1 MNAIGQGR
9 DLLVHLRRDG
19 ARERREIRG
28 FFHAEDLP
36 ACSQRRKSARDI
48 LRPLRRVEQ
57 RHAARSPHETER
69 VQRLGHPSGLSEQ
82 PSFVNDERD
91 RRELPHEPTAA
102 IEFVLET
109 RDRLLSHQRRSAIGM
124 EHDAKIAAAYLL
136 RVLKQVGKI
145 PDFHEAGGRGVLP
158 RAGANVAL
166 GVKKYDALAI

>member
-91 RRELPHEPTAA
+91 RREL
-102 IEFVLET
+102 
-109 RDRLLSHQRRSAIGM
+109 LSHQRRSAIGM

>member
-1 MNAIGQGR
+1 MERGSA
-9 DLLVHLRRDG
+9 
-19 ARERREIRG
+19 ARSAGSSTRKI
-28 FFHAEDLP
+28 
-36 ACSQRRKSARDI
+36 SQLD
-48 LRPLRRVEQ
+48 
-57 RHAARSPHETER
+57 AARSPHETER